1 MGAPDIAVARVHGGR
16 VSFRDSIA
24 GQLGDSCGMDVDLC
38 IQTGQLQCNMVSGS
52 TIGILDSEHIH
63 ADWKVYI
70 NNKVL
75 DFSDDAKSMLL
86 DIFKLHQAKRI
97 SEINSIV
104 EKATNTTNEIIS
116 TLSPENRSKDFSS
129 GKKFDRVT
137 WATYQMNF
145 IENGYSELAASL
157 LAGVFIFEF
166 DELLS
171 KWK

>member
-1 MGAPDIAVARVHGGR
+1 MKTFFYIVIGFVVLWFVGGMIAAAIV
-16 VSFRDSIA
+16 
-24 GQLGDSCGMDVDLC
+24 
-38 IQTGQLQCNMVSGS
+38 GS
-52 TIGILDSEHIH
+52 KKNRGLAALTIF
-63 ADWKVYI
+63 
-70 NNKVL
+70 L